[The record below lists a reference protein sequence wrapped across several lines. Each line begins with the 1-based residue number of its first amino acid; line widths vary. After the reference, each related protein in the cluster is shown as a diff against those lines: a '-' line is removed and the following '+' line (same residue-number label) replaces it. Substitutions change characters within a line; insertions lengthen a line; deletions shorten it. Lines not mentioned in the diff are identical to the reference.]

1 MLIIFFSVS
10 FYDHKAT
17 IIMNSTGTAYFAL
30 DNSIIMTTNDHLYAK
45 KGTAVLTAID
55 KHVVSYTFDRN

>member
-1 MLIIFFSVS
+1 
-10 FYDHKAT
+10 
-17 IIMNSTGTAYFAL
+17 MNSTGTAYFAL